1 MSVRTRFSL
10 TDTINSSAKFNL
22 FLKTHEIQEIQK
34 VLRHVM
40 LMPAAERLAW
50 VEENGEIIQ
59 AAFDTFIDDS
69 NLVLDDMLHD
79 DETLELSQELVI
91 SLKKALAAVDNILT
105 QEEQA
110 LQS

>member
-10 TDTINSSAKFNL
+10 TDTVSNSTKFNL

-40 LMPAAERLAW
+40 LMPVSERLAW

-69 NLVLDDMLHD
+69 NVVLDDMLVD
-79 DETLELSQELVI
+79 DETLELSQELVV
-91 SLKKALAAVDNILT
+91 SLKNALAAVETILT

-110 LQS
+110 LRS